1 MHLFPQF
8 SKVIV
13 TPQKPFDEE
22 QFYFGRTKVD
32 NNGSSQE
39 EAYTHTCLRDACAI
53 CVCFSF
59 RFIDQRRAK
68 RKIKR
73 MALREILSI
82 GPLIFPL
89 FPSLLSLS
97 LFLSLSF
104 AQMPRKTN
112 ASHEDFRAPL
122 TRREAYLLQQTSFS
136 FYKGRCIT
144 NNFVQNVVVFCC
156 PFLEKKLKRGGG
168 FPCFLVRRINSSAK
182 ICSSTLT

>member
-39 EAYTHTCLRDACAI
+39 EAYAHTCLRDACAI
-53 CVCFSF
+53 CACFSF

-68 RKIKR
+68 RKIKKNGFGKFSR
-73 MALREILSI
+73 SGLS
-82 GPLIFPL
+82 F
-89 FPSLLSLS
+89 
-97 LFLSLSF
+97 SLSF
-104 AQMPRKTN
+104 
-112 ASHEDFRAPL
+112 
-122 TRREAYLLQQTSFS
+122 LLFSSFS
-136 FYKGRCIT
+136 LSFFRSNATRNERIARGFSRASDATGGVPSAT
-144 NNFVQNVVVFCC
+144 NKLFFLSNIRAEFCRLVPCC

-168 FPCFLVRRINSSAK
+168 FLVSSFPVRRINSSAK

>member
-97 LFLSLSF
+97 LFRSNATQNERIARGFSRASDATGGVPSATNKLFFLQREVYHKQFCAECSRLLLPF
-104 AQMPRKTN
+104 PREKIK
-112 ASHEDFRAPL
+112 
-122 TRREAYLLQQTSFS
+122 
-136 FYKGRCIT
+136 KGRRISL
-144 NNFVQNVVVFCC
+144 FPRAKDQFFC
-156 PFLEKKLKRGGG
+156 
-168 FPCFLVRRINSSAK
+168 
-182 ICSSTLT
+182 

>member
-73 MALREILSI
+73 MASGNSLDRASHY
-82 GPLIFPL
+82 
-89 FPSLLSLS
+89 PSLSFSSSSFSLSLS
-97 LFLSLSF
+97 LFRSNATQNERIARGFSRASDATGGVPSATNKLFFLS
-104 AQMPRKTN
+104 N
-112 ASHEDFRAPL
+112 IRAEFCRLVP
-122 TRREAYLLQQTSFS
+122 
-136 FYKGRCIT
+136 
-144 NNFVQNVVVFCC
+144 CC

>member
-73 MALREILSI
+73 MASGNSLDRASH
-82 GPLIFPL
+82 
-89 FPSLLSLS
+89 FPSLSFSSFSFSLSLS
-97 LFLSLSF
+97 LFRSNATQNERIARGFSRASDATGGVPSATNKLFFLQREVYHKQFCAECSRLLLPF
-104 AQMPRKTN
+104 PREKMK
-112 ASHEDFRAPL
+112 
-122 TRREAYLLQQTSFS
+122 
-136 FYKGRCIT
+136 KGRRVSL
-144 NNFVQNVVVFCC
+144 FPRAKDQFFC
-156 PFLEKKLKRGGG
+156 
-168 FPCFLVRRINSSAK
+168 
-182 ICSSTLT
+182 

>member
-73 MALREILSI
+73 MASGNSLDRASH
-82 GPLIFPL
+82 
-89 FPSLLSLS
+89 FPSLSFSSFSFSLSLS
-97 LFLSLSF
+97 LFRSNATQNERIARGFSRASDATGGVPSATNKLFLFIKYSCRILSSCPLLPF
-104 AQMPRKTN
+104 PREKIK
-112 ASHEDFRAPL
+112 
-122 TRREAYLLQQTSFS
+122 
-136 FYKGRCIT
+136 KGRRVSL
-144 NNFVQNVVVFCC
+144 FPRAKDQFFC
-156 PFLEKKLKRGGG
+156 
-168 FPCFLVRRINSSAK
+168 
-182 ICSSTLT
+182 

>member
-39 EAYTHTCLRDACAI
+39 EAYAHTCLRDACAI
-53 CVCFSF
+53 CACFSF
-59 RFIDQRRAK
+59 RFIDQRRTK

-73 MALREILSI
+73 MASGNSLDRASH
-82 GPLIFPL
+82 FP
-89 FPSLLSLS
+89 FPSFSSLLS
-97 LFLSLSF
+97 LSLSF
-104 AQMPRKTN
+104 AQMPRETN
-112 ASHEDFRAPL
+112 ASLEDFRAPL
-122 TRREAYLLQQTSFS
+122 TRREAYLLQQTSFFFLS
-136 FYKGRCIT
+136 NIRAEFCRL
-144 NNFVQNVVVFCC
+144 VPCC

-168 FPCFLVRRINSSAK
+168 FLVSSFPACEGS
-182 ICSSTLT
+182 ILLLRSVHLHLHS

>member
-39 EAYTHTCLRDACAI
+39 EACAHTCLRDACAI
-53 CVCFSF
+53 CACFSF

-73 MALREILSI
+73 MASGNSLDRASH
-82 GPLIFPL
+82 FP
-89 FPSLLSLS
+89 FPSFSSLLS
-97 LFLSLSF
+97 LSLSF
-104 AQMPRKTN
+104 AQMPRETN
-112 ASHEDFRAPL
+112 ASLEDFRAPL

-182 ICSSTLT
+182 ICSSTIT

>member
-53 CVCFSF
+53 CACFSF

-73 MALREILSI
+73 MASGNSLDRASH
-82 GPLIFPL
+82 
-89 FPSLLSLS
+89 FPSLSFSSFSFSLS
-97 LFLSLSF
+97 LSLSF
-104 AQMPRKTN
+104 AQMPRETN
-112 ASHEDFRAPL
+112 ASLEDFRAPL

-144 NNFVQNVVVFCC
+144 NNFVQNVVVLLPIPREKIKKGRRVSLFPRAKDQFFC
-156 PFLEKKLKRGGG
+156 
-168 FPCFLVRRINSSAK
+168 
-182 ICSSTLT
+182 

>member
-39 EAYTHTCLRDACAI
+39 EAYAHTCLRDACAI
-53 CVCFSF
+53 CACFSF

-68 RKIKR
+68 RKIKKNGFGKFSR
-73 MALREILSI
+73 SGLS
-82 GPLIFPL
+82 F
-89 FPSLLSLS
+89 SLS
-97 LFLSLSF
+97 FLLFSSFFLSLSF
-104 AQMPRKTN
+104 AQMPRETN
-112 ASHEDFRAPL
+112 ASLEDFRAPL

-136 FYKGRCIT
+136 FYQI
-144 NNFVQNVVVFCC
+144 FVQNFVV
-156 PFLEKKLKRGGG
+156 LS
-168 FPCFLVRRINSSAK
+168 LVALSSRK
-182 ICSSTLT
+182 N